1 LKDGYIIKDLNPQA
15 LEWVMEARL
24 ISRQFFGQ
32 LETYHERATDV
43 IGDLTEARE
52 QTKHYPRAI
61 VHAELPFFQSIV
73 GPDLHIQSLPY
84 LRVSRPGIADDN
96 IGLHRDTWYGDS
108 PYELSVW
115 IPLTDTD
122 IGNALLVAPGSH
134 IWPEEELE
142 NRKKQADKG
151 SVKHSLGFMYAP
163 KELRRPVNLKPLT
176 VKVGQMIVFSL
187 SLLHGQEVNRS
198 TRTRVSMDVRVANS
212 LAPIQW
218 ERSKAN
224 YYQPLSV
231 SPLREQALKYYEA
244 QK

>member
-1 LKDGYIIKDLNPQA
+1 MKDGYIIVDLSQSGKGIANMARLSLQA
-15 LEWVMEARL
+15 KLGKLEDCQQEVTLEARDT
-24 ISRQFFGQ
+24 IKR
-32 LETYHERATDV
+32 
-43 IGDLTEARE
+43 
-52 QTKHYPRAI
+52 YPRLI
-61 VHAELPFFQSIV
+61 VEAEMPFFHALV
-73 GPDLHIQSLPY
+73 GKDLHIQSVPY
-84 LRVSRPGIADDN
+84 LRISRPNIEGDN

-122 IGNALLVAPGSH
+122 AGNALLVAPGSH
-134 IWPEEELE
+134 VWPEEDLE
-142 NRKKQADKG
+142 ERAKQADKG
-151 SVKHSLGFMYAP
+151 SAKHSLGFMYAP
-163 KELRRPVNLKPLT
+163 KGLGRTVDLIPLK

-187 SLLHGQEVNRS
+187 SLLHGQEINRS

-212 LAPIQW
+212 LAPIKW
-218 ERSKAN
+218 ERSKEN

>member
-1 LKDGYIIKDLNPQA
+1 LKDGYIIVDLSQSGKGIANMARLDLQTKLGD
-15 LEWVMEARL
+15 LESCQQEVTQEAR
-24 ISRQFFGQ
+24 
-32 LETYHERATDV
+32 DV
-43 IGDLTEARE
+43 IKR
-52 QTKHYPRAI
+52 YPRLI
-61 VHAELPFFQSIV
+61 VEAEMPFFHALV
-73 GPDLHIQSLPY
+73 GKDLHIQSVPY
-84 LRVSRPGIADDN
+84 LRVSRPGIETDN

-122 IGNALLVAPGSH
+122 VGNSLLVAPGSH
-134 IWPEEELE
+134 VWPEEELE
-142 NRKKQADKG
+142 EGKKQADKG

-163 KELRRPVNLKPLT
+163 KRLGRPIEVKPLP

-218 ERSKAN
+218 ERSKQN